1 MWQISSACA
10 AKQLD
15 KSTNKICLPSWV
27 MKRMRSLIADSQR
40 NQSDSG
46 TNESPLRRMLFLFC
60 RFCHRLRRL
69 RRCLQRLLGRNLV
82 GRLVQGKKIA
92 GRGRGHIEKH
102 GGSHGPELWSL
113 RRGQVQTAARAEYPA

>member
-82 GRLVQGKKIA
+82 ADRVHIVNIER
-92 GRGRGHIEKH
+92 RGAGHIEKH
-102 GGSHGPELWSL
+102 AGRSEEHTSELQSL
-113 RRGQVQTAARAEYPA
+113 A

>member
-27 MKRMRSLIADSQR
+27 MKRMRSLIAASQR

-82 GRLVQGKKIA
+82 CRLLLEKKKERHA
-92 GRGRGHIEKH
+92 TFLNEKH
-102 GGSHGPELWSL
+102 SYTHSHSL
-113 RRGQVQTAARAEYPA
+113 M